1 MIAIRAF
8 TSRVLTDLRGA
19 TLVEFALVS
28 PLFLLALF
36 GVMDLGMQFYA
47 QHILQGAVS
56 QAARNST
63 LEGFVEDQSALDNAV
78 EAAVHIVFKDA
89 ALEYERSAYHEFSQ
103 VGEPEEITNDGE
115 ISGVANGEI
124 DPGECFIDINGS
136 GAWERDMGR
145 AGNGGAEDVVRYV
158 VTMRFDRLFPLWA
171 MLGQPQNT
179 TLTATTMLRNQPY
192 GSSSTPSNQE
202 ICIPEL

>member
-1 MIAIRAF
+1 MSVRSFLHIVR
-8 TSRVLTDLRGA
+8 TDRRGA

-28 PLFLLALF
+28 PLFFLVLF

-56 QAARNST
+56 QAGRNST
-63 LEGFVEDQSALDNAV
+63 LEGFVDDQGALDDAV
-78 EAAVHIVFKDA
+78 EAAVQTVFSDA
-89 ALEYERSAYHEFSQ
+89 ILEYKRAAYHEFSQ
-103 VGEPEEITNDGE
+103 VGKPEEILNDGG
-115 ISGVANGEI
+115 IGGVANGEI

-145 AGNGGAEDVVRYV
+145 TGNGGAEDVVRYE

-171 MLGQPQNT
+171 LLGQPQST

-192 GSSSTPSNQE
+192 GSSSAPSDEE
-202 ICIPEL
+202 ICIPLP